1 MLESCRLTLSPF
13 ACCMPT
19 VSPAAE
25 DDVNEGVDDDQEED
39 EKTNAAAV
47 LEEMEEAKEVYLN
60 ERDGVL
66 PQDGEDMTQEQWEV
80 LAAQHLYTCKDL
92 NPDPREKSRRLQLFL
107 ELRSSDAAYKQHRE
121 AARKLVS
128 DSDLTGELTAALEG
142 GDLEQWFRILVRKDQ
157 YQSLGCQ

>member
-1 MLESCRLTLSPF
+1 MSPQF
-13 ACCMPT
+13 G
-19 VSPAAE
+19 
-25 DDVNEGVDDDQEED
+25 DEGGVED
-39 EKTNAAAV
+39 ESDDSEGWRGVAERDPFGMEAAD
-47 LEEMEEAKEVYLN
+47 LN